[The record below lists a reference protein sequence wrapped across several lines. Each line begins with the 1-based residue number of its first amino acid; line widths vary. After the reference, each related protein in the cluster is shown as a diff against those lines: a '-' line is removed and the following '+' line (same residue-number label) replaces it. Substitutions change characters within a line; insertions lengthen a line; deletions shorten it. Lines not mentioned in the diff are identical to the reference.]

1 VLSDGFSFLL
11 KGGPV
16 MWPLFLCAIVSV
28 TIMIERYMAL
38 RGIRRSN
45 RGLVREMRTALM
57 EGRERQALTFLETRG
72 GPVAHLLT
80 LAVKNRHLSQ
90 MRLESL
96 MEEVAIEETPT
107 LARGLSILDTII
119 TIAPLLGLLG
129 TVTGM
134 IRAFQVVAISSGMSA
149 PAAITGG
156 VAEALIATASGLAIA
171 IVTLVGYNYLSDQ
184 VKAVVTEM
192 EIGATKVVN
201 TLTALTPDME
211 DPYATAK
218 I

>member
-1 VLSDGFSFLL
+1 MLSDGFSFLL

>member
-1 VLSDGFSFLL
+1 
-11 KGGPV
+11 